1 MAIRQWFVAIDDK
14 KDGPFSDERL
24 RELIAAGTVTADTL
38 VWCDGMAN
46 WTRAA
51 EVPGLMTAATP
62 RRPSAPAYSGAPAQ
76 SHAGQALITH
86 VGTWGL
92 LGRSLLVFIA
102 QVLII
107 PAPWVTAGF
116 FLWFVAHIEL
126 PEGQRVEFT
135 GKGGDIWYV
144 FMGNAVCAYV
154 GLLGNEIGHNEIGH
168 NEIELITLPLTAFL
182 NILIARWFFG
192 HLVWDGQREPLKFT
206 GGFWAMIGWVLF
218 YVISFITI
226 IGWAWVTTAWGRWM
240 CSHVVGS
247 SKQLAFTASGFGYL
261 WRLLVLALASGFI
274 IPIPWVWRWFVSWL
288 VSQFSLVDAAA
299 AADESSVGITRA

>member
-38 VWCDGMAN
+38 VWCNGMAN

-62 RRPSAPAYSGAPAQ
+62 RRPSLPASSAAPAQ
-76 SHAGQALITH
+76 TLGGHALATT

-92 LGRSLLVFIA
+92 FGRLLLVFIGHL
-102 QVLII
+102 LIV
-107 PAPWVTAGF
+107 PAPWVTAS
-116 FLWFVAHIEL
+116 FLHWFVEHIQL

-144 FMGNAVCAYV
+144 FMGAALCGYLSLGGQNLGGAGSSLTLVTLLLSAVLNV
-154 GLLGNEIGHNEIGH
+154 
-168 NEIELITLPLTAFL
+168 LIL
-182 NILIARWFFG
+182 RWFFS
-192 HLVWDGQREPLKFT
+192 HLVWDGQHEPLKFI
-206 GGFWAMIGWVLF
+206 GGFWAMIGWILF

-226 IGWAWVTTAWGRWM
+226 IGWAWVATAWGRWL
-240 CSHVVGS
+240 CRHVTGS
-247 SKQLAFTASGFGYL
+247 SKHLVFTASGLGYL
-261 WRLLVLALASGFI
+261 WRLLVLALVSGFI
-274 IPIPWVWRWFVSWL
+274 IPIPWITRWFVGWV
-288 VSQFSLVDAAA
+288 VSQFSLVDAPPAV
-299 AADESSVGITRA
+299 DESSVGITRA